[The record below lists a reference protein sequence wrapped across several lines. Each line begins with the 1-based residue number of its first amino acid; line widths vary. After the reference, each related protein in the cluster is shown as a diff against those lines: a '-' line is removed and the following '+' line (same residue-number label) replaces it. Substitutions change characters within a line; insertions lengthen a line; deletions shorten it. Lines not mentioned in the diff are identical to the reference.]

1 MGGLTRAELVRRG
14 IGGGVGLALLGGLPA
29 RGLRLLDAAAAPAK
43 RSPVHGFVT
52 RPDLRP
58 PKIYV
63 AADRGGVADGYLFL
77 APPGGPGARGALI
90 ADNHGDP
97 VYFRP
102 SKPNTVMDFR
112 AGQLRGQPVLS
123 WWQGRYVFGVGK
135 IGDYVIMDA
144 SYREIARFS
153 SAGHR
158 PDFHEVML
166 TDHNTLLVTVYE
178 TVSADLRPI
187 GGPSNGLLYGGM
199 IQELAVP
206 SGRLLWQWRS
216 LDHVD
221 LTETVT
227 ADQLG
232 SPFDY
237 FHINGIEVAGD
248 GHLIVSARNT
258 SAIYKINRKTGKV
271 IWRLGGKKSD
281 FSMGKGTQFGFQH
294 DARVHEGGRTIS
306 LFDNGPRAGEGKP
319 ESRAIVLSLDTRRMQ
334 ATLKREIRHKQ
345 PPLFAF
351 ATGANQLLPNENRL
365 VTWGITGWFT
375 EYDADGGVCLDA
387 HLSPRGQNYRV
398 YRLPWSGTPTVPP
411 AFKAYK
417 QDGSARFYASWN
429 GATALASWQLLTGPR
444 QGALSESGKFPKRGF
459 ETSFAIPQGTR
470 YAAVVA
476 LDADGNA
483 LRRSKTVRLY

>member
-1 MGGLTRAELVRRG
+1 VARLTRADLLRQGV
-14 IGGGVGLALLGGLPA
+14 GGAVGLALLGGPG
-29 RGLRLLDAAAAPAK
+29 RGLQLLDAAAATGK
-43 RSPVHGFVT
+43 KSPVHGFVT

-63 AADRGGVADGYLFL
+63 AAAHSGTADGYLFL
-77 APPGGPGARGALI
+77 APPGGPGMRGGLI
-90 ADNHGDP
+90 ADNNGDP
-97 VYFRP
+97 VYFHP

-112 AGQLRGQPVLS
+112 PGQLRGKPVLS
-123 WWQGRYVFGVGK
+123 WWEGRYVFGVGK
-135 IGDYVIMDA
+135 VGDYVIVDDT
-144 SYREIARFS
+144 YRLIARFS

-178 TVSADLRPI
+178 TVSADLTPI
-187 GGPSNGLLYGGM
+187 GGPSNGLLYGGV

-237 FHINGIEVAGD
+237 FHINGIEVADD

-258 SAIYKINRKTGKV
+258 SAIYKINRRTGKV
-271 IWRLGGKKSD
+271 MWRLGGKKSD
-281 FSMGKGTQFGFQH
+281 FSMGNGTQFGFQH
-294 DARVHEGGRTIS
+294 DARVHEGGKTLS

-319 ESRAIVLSLDTRRMQ
+319 ASRAVVLSLDTRRMQ
-334 ATLKREIRHKQ
+334 ATLKREIRHE
-345 PPLFAF
+345 PSLFAF
-351 ATGANQLLPNENRL
+351 ATGANQLLPNGNRL

-375 EYDADGGVCLDA
+375 EYDADGSVCLDA

-398 YRLPWSGTPTVPP
+398 YRYPWEGKPSIRP
-411 AFKAYK
+411 AFKAYR
-417 QDGSARFYASWN
+417 QHAGRARFYASWN
-429 GATALASWQLLTGPR
+429 GATALTAWQLLTGPR
-444 QGALSESGKFPKRGF
+444 AGALTESGRFPKHGF
-459 ETSFAIPQGTR
+459 ETTFPIPRGTR
-470 YAAVVA
+470 YAAAVA
-476 LDADGNA
+476 LDAAGRP
-483 LRRSKTVRLY
+483 LGRSGISRLF

>member
-29 RGLRLLDAAAAPAK
+29 RGLRLLDASAANTK
-43 RSPVHGFVT
+43 KSSVHGFVT

-63 AADRGGVADGYLFL
+63 AADNGGTADGYLFL
-77 APPGGPGARGALI
+77 APPGGPGTRGGLI
-90 ADNHGDP
+90 ADNNGDP
-97 VYFRP
+97 VYFHP
-102 SKPNTVMDFR
+102 TKPNTVMDFR
-112 AGQLRGQPVLS
+112 PGQLRGQPVLS
-123 WWQGRYVFGVGK
+123 WWEGRYVFGVGK
-135 IGDYVIMDA
+135 VGDYVIVDS
-144 SYREIARFS
+144 SYRVIARFS

-158 PDFHEVML
+158 PDFHEVLL

-178 TVSADLRPI
+178 TVSADLSPV
-187 GGPSNGLLYGGM
+187 GGPSNGLLYGGV

-232 SPFDY
+232 LPFDY
-237 FHINGIEVAGD
+237 FHINGIEVADD
-248 GHLIVSARNT
+248 GHLVVSARNT

-294 DARVHEGGRTIS
+294 DARVQEGSRTLS

-319 ESRAIVLSLDTRRMQ
+319 ESRAIVLSLDARRMQ
-334 ATLKREIRHKQ
+334 VTLKREIRHK
-345 PPLFAF
+345 PSLFAF
-351 ATGANQLLPNENRL
+351 ATGANQLLANENRL

-375 EYDADGGVCLDA
+375 EYDADGKVCFDA
-387 HLSPRGQNYRV
+387 HLSPKGQNYRV
-398 YRLPWSGTPTVPP
+398 YRFPWEGEPAIRP

-417 QDGSARFYASWN
+417 EDDTARFYASWN
-429 GATALASWQLLTGPR
+429 GSTALAAWLLLTGRRP
-444 QGALSESGKFPKRGF
+444 GALSESGRFPKRGF
-459 ETSFAIPQGTR
+459 ETSFPIPRGTR

-476 LDADGNA
+476 LDAGGRA
-483 LRRSKTVRLY
+483 LGRSRTVRLY